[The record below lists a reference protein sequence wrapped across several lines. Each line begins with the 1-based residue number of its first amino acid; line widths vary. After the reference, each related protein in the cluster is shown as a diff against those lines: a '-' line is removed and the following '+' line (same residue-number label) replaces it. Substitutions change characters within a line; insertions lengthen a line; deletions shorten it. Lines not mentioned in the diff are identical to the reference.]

1 MSDAA
6 FRLTD
11 VCRRLGHTFRLEI
24 DDLTIAHGKATAL
37 LGPTGAGKTT
47 LLRLLTGLEYP
58 DDGIVEFNGAPLNRT
73 TPLSVL
79 RTISMI
85 HQRPIL
91 INGSVADNVA
101 FGLRARRR
109 DDDSQVADMIG
120 QLGLDRLARQDVR
133 LLSGGQVHLVALA
146 RSLVLEPQVLLLD
159 EPTAN
164 LDPAYVVLVEN
175 AIRDTQLS
183 RGTAVVWATHNMFQ
197 ARRVSQQVILLLNG
211 SAIETAD
218 NAKFFEDPTDS
229 RTAAFIEGKMVY

>member
-11 VCRRLGHTFRLEI
+11 VCRRLGDTFRLQI
-24 DDLTIAHGKATAL
+24 DDLTIEQGKATAL

-58 DDGIVEFNGAPLNRT
+58 DDGVVEFNGAPLNRT

-79 RTISMI
+79 REISMV

-109 DDDSQVADMIG
+109 DADSQVAAVLRR
-120 QLGLDRLARQDVR
+120 LGLDRLAWQDAR
-133 LLSGGQVHLVALA
+133 SLSGGQVHLVALA

-175 AIRDTQLS
+175 AIRETQLS
-183 RGTAVVWATHNMFQ
+183 RAMTVVWATHNLFQ
-197 ARRVSQQVILLLNG
+197 ARRVSQQGILVLNG
-211 SAIETAD
+211 SVIETAD
-218 NAKFFEDPTDS
+218 SAKFFENPTDS